1 MNTHTQQIVI
11 GILAERATGERR
23 VALIPSD
30 IKKLISNAKFVV
42 ESGAGREAGFDD
54 NTYMDAGARMSD
66 CRDILDSCD
75 VIVKVRPPG
84 VDETPRAGR
93 ILVSLGGRDPDL
105 GEYLRERAVIHLG
118 LERIP
123 RTTRAQAMD
132 VLSSQAS
139 IAGYASVLE
148 GARALGVLLPML
160 TTAAGTIK
168 PARMI
173 ALGSGVAGLQAI
185 ATARRLGAVVH
196 GFDVRADARE
206 QVESLGAKFV
216 ALDGNIGAGEGAG
229 GYAREQSTDQQAR
242 LRRALSTHLA
252 TMQLVIT
259 TAQIPGHRAP
269 LLIDRETLALM
280 KPGSVIVD
288 LAAETGGNCEV
299 TRSNETITVNG
310 VHVMAPTNLASLVA
324 SDASRFFSGNI
335 RSLLTYLLEESGGLH
350 FDPSDPIIGAL
361 LAGQSTTSS
370 SAAAWV

>member
-1 MNTHTQQIVI
+1 MGSSDRISV
-11 GILAERATGERR
+11 GVLLERASGERR
-23 VALIPSD
+23 VALIPAD
-30 IKKLISNAKFVV
+30 IQKLMSKATFVI
-42 ESGAGREAGFDD
+42 ESGAGLEAGFDD
-54 NTYMDAGARMSD
+54 KAYVDAGARIANLREVLVS
-66 CRDILDSCD
+66 SGV
-75 VIVKVRPPG
+75 VIKVRPPG
-84 VDETPRAGR
+84 IDEMPLASS
-93 ILVSLGGRDPDL
+93 ILVSLGGHDS
-105 GEYLRERAVIHLG
+105 GLRESLRKRSVIHFA
-118 LERIP
+118 LERVP

-148 GARALGVLLPML
+148 GARSLGILLPML

-173 ALGSGVAGLQAI
+173 ALGAGVAGLQAI

-196 GFDVRADARE
+196 GFDVRAAARE

-229 GYAREQSTDQQAR
+229 GYAREQSTDQQAH

-335 RSLLTYLLEESGGLH
+335 RSLLTYLLEGSGGLH

-370 SAAAWV
+370 SAAA